1 MNEYRL
7 KFLER
12 IQRTDTVCSFRFC
25 PCEKI
30 DFVPGQF
37 AQVVFDEQD
46 RSNKGLNKYLS
57 FSCRPGKEYVELT
70 KRFSGSDFSRRLWSL
85 AKGDDV
91 LLKGPMGNCTLDDQ
105 HHNVAFLIG
114 GIGITP
120 VISILE
126 HLVFHQLSRDVIV
139 LYSNLLESDM
149 PFRSQ
154 LEEWASCNPSI
165 RVVHTIVDEKPRNSS
180 YRQGMIT
187 SEMISREIPD
197 LKDRIFLISGPPAMV
212 SAMSHICRTLGCL
225 PGNVK
230 AENFV
235 GY

>member
-12 IQRTDTVCSFRFC
+12 IQRTDTVYSFRFC

-46 RSNKGLNKYLS
+46 RNNKKLNKYLS

-85 AKGDDV
+85 AKGEDV
-91 LLKGPMGNCTLDDQ
+91 LLKGPMGSCTLDDQ
-105 HHNVAFLIG
+105 HHKVAFLIG

-120 VISILE
+120 AISILE
-126 HLVFHQLSRDVIV
+126 HVVFSRLPCDVIM
-139 LYSNLLESDM
+139 LYSNLLESDI
-149 PFRSQ
+149 PFRSD
-154 LEEWASCNPSI
+154 LDAWTNHDPSI
-165 RVVHTIVDEKPRNSS
+165 HVVHTIVDEKPHNNS

-187 SEMISREIPD
+187 SEMISCEIPD
-197 LKDRIFLISGPPAMV
+197 LKERIFLISGPPAMV
-212 SAMSHICRTLGCL
+212 SAMNQACRALGCL
-225 PGNVK
+225 PENIK
-230 AENFV
+230 SENFV